1 MTITQAEYLITHLM
15 MRANAHGQLPMAVKA
30 TAHDVGDWPP
40 AEGEPTSMTNGASIA
55 LTDVCFYCPGGNARF
70 RIKLE
75 PIT

>member
-1 MTITQAEYLITHLM
+1 MTTRQAEYLITHLM
-15 MRANAHGQLPMAVKA
+15 MRANNDKQLPMAIKA

-55 LTDVCFYCPGGNARF
+55 STDVSFYCPGGTVRF